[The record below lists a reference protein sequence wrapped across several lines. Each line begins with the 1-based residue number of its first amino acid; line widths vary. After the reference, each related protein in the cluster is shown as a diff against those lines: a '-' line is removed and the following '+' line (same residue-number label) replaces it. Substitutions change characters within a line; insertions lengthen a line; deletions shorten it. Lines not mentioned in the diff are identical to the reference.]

1 MKKILTLLSLW
12 IPVLMVSQNPFD
24 LLNAGKS
31 ISQNSNPD
39 QIPKAWFSNVEIE
52 FGVNSQ
58 VEYDY
63 ALYDRNDKLV
73 SGMGINL
80 ERKVSYGILY
90 SINYPVL
97 NKLTIG
103 AISGIQYQ
111 SQQKISA
118 LKIGG
123 ILRYH
128 FINYESVNINLM
140 TAYNIALSN
149 NIESQ
154 MGNIRLGLQFP
165 ITKTD
170 VFNLNLNLFGDYNYY
185 VVREKILN
193 ELYESPSTLIF
204 RSYGFSLGL
213 QF

>member
-1 MKKILTLLSLW
+1 MKKILTLLTLW

-31 ISQNSNPD
+31 IFQNSIPD

-103 AISGIQYQ
+103 AMSGVQYQ

-170 VFNLNLNLFGDYNYY
+170 AFNLNLNVFGDYNYY

-193 ELYESPSTLIF
+193 ELYESPRTLIF

>member
-1 MKKILTLLSLW
+1 
-12 IPVLMVSQNPFD
+12 MVSQNPFD

-103 AISGIQYQ
+103 AISGFQYQ

-149 NIESQ
+149 NIESK

>member
-24 LLNAGKS
+24 LLNAGKN

>member
-1 MKKILTLLSLW
+1 
-12 IPVLMVSQNPFD
+12 MVSQNPFD

-103 AISGIQYQ
+103 AISGFQYQ

>member
-1 MKKILTLLSLW
+1 MKKTLTLLSLW

-103 AISGIQYQ
+103 AISGFQYQ

-149 NIESQ
+149 NIESK

>member
-1 MKKILTLLSLW
+1 
-12 IPVLMVSQNPFD
+12 MVSQNPFD